1 MMERIVFMH
10 VEDGMVTFEKEN
22 GDTIIYPICY
32 VPEVYNE
39 GCIIN
44 AIIHNDFIE
53 FLEVD
58 TDAMMQNELMIS
70 KKSMLRSRAKRSTN
84 SN

>member
-1 MMERIVFMH
+1 MERIVFMQ
-10 VEDGMVTFEKEN
+10 VEDGMVTFEKED

-32 VPEVYNE
+32 VPEPYKE
-39 GCIIN
+39 GNIIN

-58 TDAMMQNELMIS
+58 SDEMMRRHEMMIS

-84 SN
+84 SK